1 MSYSNIKKYNW
12 TYFAETIL
20 KALTGKRSTFIKNV
34 AAGQTFTLDEYS
46 FKSVS
51 IMNTHAAN
59 SITIQNAASQSLT
72 VPASTTVNFDALNG
86 AFQNGELTVV
96 TGTGTA
102 IIAGVY

>member
-20 KALTGKRSTFIKNV
+20 KALTGKRSTYLKNV
-34 AAGQTFTLDEYS
+34 AAGQTLELDKYS
-46 FKSVS
+46 FKSIS

-59 SITIQNAASQSLT
+59 SITIQNATQTLT

-86 AFQNGELTVV
+86 AFQNGELKVA